1 MPAETPREG
10 YWTFWAPRGFSV
22 GRRAVVEAGLVMVYT
37 GNGKGKTTAAMGMV
51 LRNAGHGRR
60 VLVLQFM
67 KGPGNFY
74 GETEAIRRY
83 LPGVEIV
90 QGGRDSFVSRSH
102 PDPEDKRLAQ
112 ATLEQASQA
121 LASGDYGLVVLDEV
135 NCAMDFGLVSQEQV
149 LAALERR
156 APGVDVIL
164 TGRHAPARLLE
175 LADLVSE
182 VVEVRHH
189 YRAGVPARAGI
200 EHD

>member
-1 MPAETPREG
+1 MDQ
-10 YWTFWAPRGFSV
+10 
-22 GRRAVVEAGLVMVYT
+22 GLVMVYT

-74 GETEAIRRY
+74 GETEAIRKY

-90 QGGRDSFVSRSH
+90 QGGRDTFVSRSC
-102 PDPEDKRLAQ
+102 PDPEDVRLAQ
-112 ATLEQASQA
+112 VTLEKAALA
-121 LASGDYGLVVLDEV
+121 LASGDYQLVVLDEL
-135 NCAMDFGLVSQEQV
+135 NCAVDYGLVSESQV

-156 APGVDVIL
+156 ASGVDVIL
-164 TGRHAPARLLE
+164 TGRYAPAGVLE
-175 LADLVSE
+175 RADLVSE

-189 YRAGVPARAGI
+189 YRAGVSARAGV
-200 EHD
+200 EHG